1 VVQVEDLVV
10 VLEVVWVVALVEVQG
25 AAAALEVV
33 LEVDLEVDSVV
44 VRVVDLVEA

>member
-25 AAAALEVV
+25 AAAALEV
-33 LEVDLEVDSVV
+33 DSVV